1 MNHFLTFV
9 VVSAALV
16 AFLTGIWRLWD
27 KRLQYREDAFFATVL
42 TVAGIVVTSV
52 ILYEIWMATA

>member
-16 AFLTGIWRLWD
+16 ALLTGIWRFWY
-27 KRLQYREDAFFATVL
+27 KRFQYWEDAVVPTVS
-42 TVAGIVVTSV
+42 TVVVIVVTSIV
-52 ILYEIWMATA
+52 LYGIWMATA

>member
-1 MNHFLTFV
+1 MNHFLAFV

-16 AFLTGIWRLWD
+16 ALLTGIWRFWY
-27 KRLQYREDAFFATVL
+27 KRLQYWEEALVSTVF
-42 TVAGIVVTSV
+42 TVVGIVVASF

>member
-16 AFLTGIWRLWD
+16 ALLTGIWRFWD
-27 KRLQYREDAFFATVL
+27 KRLQYWEDAFFATVF
-42 TVAGIVVTSV
+42 TVAGIAVTSV

>member
-16 AFLTGIWRLWD
+16 ALLTGIWRFWD
-27 KRLQYREDAFFATVL
+27 KRA
-42 TVAGIVVTSV
+42 SV
-52 ILYEIWMATA
+52 E

>member
-16 AFLTGIWRLWD
+16 ALLTGIWRFWY
-27 KRLQYREDAFFATVL
+27 KRLQYWEDAFFATVF